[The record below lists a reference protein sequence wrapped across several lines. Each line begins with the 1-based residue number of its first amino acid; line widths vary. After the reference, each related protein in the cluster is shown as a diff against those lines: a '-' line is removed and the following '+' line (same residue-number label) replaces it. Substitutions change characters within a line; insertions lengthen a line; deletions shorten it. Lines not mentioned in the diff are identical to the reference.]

1 MNRKTIQETLDK
13 RLCCSCGICA
23 GICSKGCIRMSV
35 DNNGRLLPT
44 LDSSLC
50 VECGICYNVCPGKD
64 AIKERPTSKAELIG
78 ELKGQWTAHVKDDKH
93 LLQTASGGIC
103 TWLIKQLLD
112 TNLYDAAFVV
122 DTFNYSTYVKTEHL
136 SDLENIDK
144 VGRSRYIPVSQEN
157 AAWFMIKNKAKRVIL
172 VGTSCAVRGFRNVIE
187 HYHLDS
193 SNYLLIGLFCDKMM
207 NYHVWDYFANKQ
219 NSASGKLNSLFFRSK
234 EKNGWPGDMKLAFEH
249 DNLFLEKRER
259 IAVKDFFCNERCLYC
274 MDKLNI
280 YSDIALGDNYTGKY
294 GFRMGS
300 SNVLIRTSHG
310 EKAIKSVDLSQL
322 KQYELNIEEVW
333 RSQEV
338 GKKRENG
345 YFLSVLL
352 HENRT
357 IPIKIRLK
365 YHYKRLK
372 ICCGDN
378 YHRFPLLMNVWKALE
393 SSIKKYE

>member
-23 GICSKGCIRMSV
+23 GICSKECIRMSV

-144 VGRSRYIPVSQEN
+144 VGRSRYIPVSQED
-157 AAWFMIKNKAKRVIL
+157 ASRFMLKNKSKRIIF
-172 VGTSCAVRGFRNVIE
+172 VGTSCAIKGFRNIIKR
-187 HYHLDS
+187 YHLDS
-193 SNYLLIGLFCDKMM
+193 SHYLLLGLFCDKMM
-207 NYHVWDYFANKQ
+207 NYQVWDYFAKKQ

-234 EKNGWPGDMKLAFEH
+234 EKSGWPGDMKLAFEY
-249 DNLFLEKRER
+249 DNMFLEKRER
-259 IAVKDFFCNERCLYC
+259 IVVKDFFCNERCLYC
-274 MDKLNI
+274 MDKLNV
-280 YSDIALGDNYTGKY
+280 YSDIALGDNYTGKNTY
-294 GFRMGS
+294 KMGS
-300 SNVLIRTSHG
+300 SNILVRTTQG
-310 EKAIKSVDLSQL
+310 ETALKNIDLSQL
-322 KQYELNIEEVW
+322 ILYDLNIEDVW
-333 RSQEV
+333 KSQKV
-338 GKKRENG
+338 AKKRENG
-345 YFLSVLL
+345 CFLSLFL
-352 HENRT
+352 HE
-357 IPIKIRLK
+357 KKSVSLK
-365 YHYKRLK
+365 VKLKFYYKRLK
-372 ICCGDN
+372 IRCGDT
-378 YHRFPLLMNVWKALE
+378 YHQFPFLMNAWKVLE
-393 SSIKKYE
+393 CKIKNY